1 MDTRDMTKVYVKTAK
16 VIGTLVS
23 VQFVPQPQTRLGKAP
38 DGTLIQVPTGGVSF
52 TATAIVA
59 HGDTWWVG
67 PVGDTVHLEEAG
79 FDLRNYETAQDAVD
93 SLAGTFPPLVAK
105 GRVPLL

>member
-1 MDTRDMTKVYVKTAK
+1 MTKVYVKPEK

-23 VQFVPQPQTRLGKAP
+23 VQFVPQPQTKLGQAP
-38 DGTLIQVPTGGVSF
+38 DGTLVQVPTGGVSF

-105 GRVPLL
+105 GRAPLL